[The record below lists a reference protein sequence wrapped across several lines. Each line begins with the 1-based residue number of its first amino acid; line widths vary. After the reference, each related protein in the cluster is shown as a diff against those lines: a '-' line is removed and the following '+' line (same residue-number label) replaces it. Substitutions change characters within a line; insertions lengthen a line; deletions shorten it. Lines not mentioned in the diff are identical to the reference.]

1 MRTAISQTRE
11 VLTALQAAQV
21 EITDLEVRTSKISTG
36 VLQTTVRGF
45 TRPMDGDQTVTDQ
58 VDRAR
63 AQIADTLGATF
74 SAVDSNYGWV
84 SVTTTAT
91 ETD

>member
-11 VLTALQAAQV
+11 VLAVLQDADV
-21 EITDLEVRTSKISTG
+21 EITDLEVRTTRIKTG

-45 TRPMDGDQTVTDQ
+45 TRPMDGDPAVTEQ

-63 AQIADTLGATF
+63 AQLADVLGATF

-84 SVTTTAT
+84 SVTTT
-91 ETD
+91 EEC